1 MIGSTFENVKAVI
14 FDVLHTLVD
23 DSGFPRYQLKKMLR
37 EDGFEIEAAE
47 FDEVY
52 NVLTAREY
60 DWVEA
65 AAEVPFRTMKDR
77 HISRLEALYSKLNL
91 NEGRNISSDIELLW
105 ERIRTSNVYPEVSE
119 VLPALQ
125 AGGYRLGL
133 LSNADVDDPV
143 LRVLYDAAIKVSF
156 DVVVTSQGAG
166 VYKPDRRIFE
176 RALLELELEAEDVIM
191 VGDNPASDIMGAK
204 RVGIP
209 VIWVN
214 RRGGEFPDR
223 FPSPDASISDLRG
236 LLDLLPTHSKSV
248 TPAIITF

>member
-1 MIGSTFENVKAVI
+1 MN
-14 FDVLHTLVD
+14 
-23 DSGFPRYQLKKMLR
+23 R
-37 EDGFEIEAAE
+37 
-47 FDEVY
+47 
-52 NVLTAREY
+52 
-60 DWVEA
+60 
-65 AAEVPFRTMKDR
+65 
-77 HISRLEALYSKLNL
+77 

-105 ERIRTSNVYPEVSE
+105 ERIRTSSVYPEVPE

-143 LRVLYDAAIKVSF
+143 LRVLYEAGIKVSF
-156 DVVVTSQGAG
+156 DVVVTSQGEGA
-166 VYKPDRRIFE
+166 YKPDRRIFE

-209 VIWVN
+209 AIWVN
-214 RRGGEFPDR
+214 RRGRAFPNR
-223 FPSPDASISDLRG
+223 FPPPDASISDLRG

>member
-23 DSGFPRYQLKKMLR
+23 DSGFPRYQLKKMLK

-60 DWVEA
+60 DWEKAAVEI
-65 AAEVPFRTMKDR
+65 PFRSMKDR
-77 HISRLEALYSKLNL
+77 HVTRLEALYSRLNL

-105 ERIRTSNVYPEVSE
+105 AGIRTSSVYPEVPE

-143 LRVLYDAAIKVSF
+143 LSVLYDAGIKVSF

-176 RALLELELEAEDVIM
+176 RVLLELKLEAEDVIM

-214 RRGGEFPDR
+214 RKGGEFPDR
-223 FPSPDASISDLRG
+223 FPPPDASISDLRG
-236 LLDLLPTHSKSV
+236 LLDLLPTH
-248 TPAIITF
+248 